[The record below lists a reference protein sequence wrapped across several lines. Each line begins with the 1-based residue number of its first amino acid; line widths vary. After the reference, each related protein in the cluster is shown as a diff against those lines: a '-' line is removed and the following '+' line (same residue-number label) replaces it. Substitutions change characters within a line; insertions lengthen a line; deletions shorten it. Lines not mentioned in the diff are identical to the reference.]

1 LQPSTGAADARE
13 TKRIVGLVTIAA
25 FASSAA
31 MRVCDP
37 MLPELAAE
45 FGVGLPAAAGVITG
59 FAISYALLQLVIGPL
74 GDRYG
79 KFLVIRLATTLAAL
93 ASLGCAIASGLD
105 WLVSARVLAGGVG
118 GAIMPVA
125 FAWIG
130 DEVPYEQ
137 RQPVL
142 ARVMGGALLGV
153 ICGHLIGGI
162 FVDTVGWRWAFAA
175 LALVFAAVS
184 AMMWRSPAGR
194 RTPAQPPAAG
204 ALRPAA
210 LLRDYAAIL
219 RPRWSRWVVAV
230 VLVEGALFYG
240 ALAFVPSALHARFGI
255 PLWQAAFAAAIV
267 GAGGYLYTMMASR
280 LIARLGERRL
290 AAVAGACVGAALLAI
305 GLAPAPAFAVAAC
318 LLLGVGFYGF
328 HNTLQV
334 HGTQLST
341 THRSMGMALF
351 ALALFAGQSVGVAAA
366 STLAALAGFP
376 AAFGCAALAFLLL
389 AAAFVRSLGV
399 RASAAPG

>member
-1 LQPSTGAADARE
+1 
-13 TKRIVGLVTIAA
+13 
-25 FASSAA
+25 

-45 FGVGLPAAAGVITG
+45 FGVGLPAAASVITG

-93 ASLGCAIASGLD
+93 ASLGCALAIGLD
-105 WLVSARVLAGGVG
+105 WLVFARVLAGGVG

-153 ICGHLIGGI
+153 ICGQLIGGI

-175 LALVFAAVS
+175 LALAFAGVATL
-184 AMMWRSPAGR
+184 MWRSPAGR
-194 RTPAQPPAAG
+194 RVRVHPPAAG
-204 ALRPAA
+204 ALRPAS

-240 ALAFVPSALHARFGI
+240 ALAFVPSALHVRFGI

-267 GAGGYLYTMMASR
+267 GAGGYLYTRMAPR

-290 AAVAGACVGAALLAI
+290 AAVSGACVGVALLAI
-305 GLAPAPAFAVAAC
+305 GLAPAPAFAAAAC

-351 ALALFAGQSVGVAAA
+351 ALALFAGQSVGVAMA

-376 AAFGCAALAFLLL
+376 AAFASAALAFGLL
-389 AAAFVRSLGV
+389 AAAFVRSLG
-399 RASAAPG
+399 RRPSPAPG

>member
-1 LQPSTGAADARE
+1 LRSATDPHGARE
-13 TKRIVGLVTIAA
+13 THRAVGLVTIAA

-37 MLPELAAE
+37 MLPQLAAE
-45 FGVGLPAAAGVITG
+45 FGVGLPAAAAVVTG

-93 ASLGCAIASGLD
+93 ASLGCALASGLD
-105 WLVSARVLAGGVG
+105 WLVAARVLAGGVG

-130 DEVPYEQ
+130 DEVPYAH

-153 ICGHLIGGI
+153 ICGQLIGGI
-162 FVDTVGWRWAFAA
+162 FVDTFGWRWAFAA
-175 LALVFAAVS
+175 LALVFAAVA
-184 AMMWRSPAGR
+184 AMMWRRPAGR
-194 RTPAQPPAAG
+194 RPPAPEAAG
-204 ALRPAA
+204 ALRPAS

-219 RPRWSRWVVAV
+219 GPRWSRWVIAV

-240 ALAFVPSALHARFGI
+240 ALAFVPSALHVRFGI

-267 GAGGYLYTMMASR
+267 GAGGYLYTRMAPR

-290 AAVAGACVGAALLAI
+290 AAVAGACVGVALLAI
-305 GLAPAPAFAVAAC
+305 GLAPTPAFAAVAC

-351 ALALFAGQSVGVAAA
+351 ALALFAGQSLGVATA

-376 AAFGCAALAFLLL
+376 AAFASAAIAFLLL
-389 AAAFVRSLGV
+389 AAVFARSLGGRGPV
-399 RASAAPG
+399 APG